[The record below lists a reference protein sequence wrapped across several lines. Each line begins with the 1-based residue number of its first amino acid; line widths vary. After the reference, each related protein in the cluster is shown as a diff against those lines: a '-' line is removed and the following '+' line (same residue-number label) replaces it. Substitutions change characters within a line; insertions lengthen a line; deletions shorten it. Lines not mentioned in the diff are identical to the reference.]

1 MNKYSNI
8 KSNYIKE
15 KMKNAKFED
24 KEFIEDLMFLEK
36 GITQPIAGMAGNLK
50 FFGLKSRYSQEYL
63 ELLKELAPNEVNKY
77 EKEQQREEERIRKS
91 KEQYRMEK
99 EKEKRDWLKAGGKS

>member
-15 KMKNAKFED
+15 KIKNAKFED
-24 KEFIEDLMFLEK
+24 KEYIEDLIFLEK

-50 FFGLKSRYSQEYL
+50 FFGLKSKYHQEYS
-63 ELLKELAPNEVNKY
+63 ELLKELAPEEEDKY
-77 EKEQQREEERIRKS
+77 QKDHKKEEERTRKL
-91 KEQYRMEK
+91 KEEFKREQEQ
-99 EKEKRDWLKAGGKS
+99 EKRDWIKAGGKS